1 MVTHIH
7 LDEDMQTTCLFCS
20 SVFRITQQQLDQ
32 ARGKVRCGICGED
45 FNALLTLESYHG
57 EPVHP
62 LTRSPNTGQPD
73 NTASESGSKG
83 SASGSPEAPKTAALP
98 AKEPAREP
106 RPVSLQDAMLGAEAE
121 RHGNRQWLWGLG
133 IALLL
138 ALLVVQTVYYLRY
151 RLIANPDYQHQVLS
165 LCRLLPCDPNR
176 FHSPQQVRLTER
188 NVFTHPTR
196 KQALMISGR
205 FVNQA
210 PFPQTPPRLRIS
222 LSDLQGNLVANRLFE
237 PREYLADPTLKRLQP
252 GKSVPFRLEIHDPD
266 EKALTYEF
274 DFVS

>member
-1 MVTHIH
+1 MNTHIH

-32 ARGKVRCGICGED
+32 AHGKVRCGICGEA
-45 FNALLTLESYHG
+45 FNALLTLESYSG

-62 LTRSPNTGQPD
+62 LTASSTTGEPNETDGKTG
-73 NTASESGSKG
+73 SEG
-83 SASGSPEAPKTAALP
+83 SASLPPEEPETASLP
-98 AKEPAREP
+98 AEEPAPEP
-106 RPVSLQDAMLGAEAE
+106 RPVSLQDAMYGAAAE
-121 RHGNRQWLWGLG
+121 RVSNRQWLWGLG

-151 RLIANPDYQHQVLS
+151 RLIANPDYQQQVLG
-165 LCRLLPCDPNR
+165 LCRLLPCDPDR

-237 PREYLADPTLKRLQP
+237 PREYLADPSLKRLQP
-252 GKSVPFRLEIHDPD
+252 GQPVPFRLEIHDPD